1 MQQVFSAGRV
11 FSVSSRAHSTTIFF
25 DYFKKVYGLRLLSIN
40 KPKKMSFDQSN
51 LAYAVFERCVYVST
65 LIGLSPFFARCF
77 SCERL
82 FCGLRGVL
90 GEVGISVHVCFV
102 S

>member
-25 DYFKKVYGLRLLSIN
+25 DYFKKVYVLRLLSIN

-51 LAYAVFERCVYVST
+51 LAYSVFERCVYVST
-65 LIGLSPFFARCF
+65 LIGLSPFFAGCF